1 MNFRVNYG
9 MMIEIETERKVECRC
24 DSPWYLHIS
33 NTSWLVLERLG
44 TNYGNTELERNIES
58 V

>member
-1 MNFRVNYG
+1 

-33 NTSWLVLERLG
+33 NTRWLVLERLG